1 MTEMMGD
8 FGWTDLNAVSD
19 FAIGQGPGGNGQAQD
34 DASALWNGFLP
45 LDMGWNAQGFGF
57 DSLGG
62 GFDQGGLGMLF

>member
-19 FAIGQGPGGNGQAQD
+19 FAIGQGAGGNGQGQD

-45 LDMGWNAQGFGF
+45 LDMGWNAAGFGF
-57 DSLGG
+57 EGMSG
-62 GFDQGGLGMLF
+62 GFGEGELGMLF